1 MALFVDFVGLNTL
14 IKEPIDVNNNTVGTS
29 AASRPSSGST
39 DANEVRNTQ
48 ILTIDEGDYLAA
60 LNSHRNGPYGFPI
73 FKQLRAGDSP
83 IIRRQ
88 RLTNI
93 FSHYEY
99 PGETVV
105 HTTGKNVA
113 FETVL
118 VYERMPIAGERFDL
132 SFGASHGFR
141 VNFTDSG
148 GTDTDVGDTDDGEF
162 YIDITN
168 SSSDTLKEIVDII
181 KTATDNYTTTHSNQI
196 KVKKVKQS
204 EGDRFGSFI
213 QRIRALEKGEN
224 GTTIKSDTSAVK
236 GIRSGNIPGQTE
248 KVSRIIDNRRGP
260 VEHFSEVPVVSKHRP
275 LRLIG
280 SVTSFDEETGRES
293 LEPVQVLTTLG
304 NETQYFSNKKINKF
318 FNTENILS
326 EDYEDFVDLYLEGGI
341 DGNESPIDEFRFM
354 QYRQVVYPKELYTYK
369 NHTRNRINFVSRYW
383 RDNRLNRTSLFADN
397 GFGFRVISQS
407 AWVLDGEENFKDLS
421 FVITPGNF
429 SISHPSTFAKTK
441 ALTTSGSGGSNALA
455 SGSTDTFTF
464 LDSGTG
470 VAQRSISFVDLDHSQ
485 IGTADRSIYGY
496 GGWPDSNQTVRSAG
510 TTKAVISVNPYDAG
524 TGVLR
529 RLSDASIGLR
539 GAFENRGFRV
549 TPTLTEKGV
558 YFGYKSNA
566 SARGWGFEVA
576 SNDDWKLKTTA
587 STLSVWVSPPQ
598 AGPDASYSSAESSET
613 NLQKLFVSGTLY
625 HETITVTEGDS
636 STSVKVSKAIC
647 FDPIDNGNILI
658 KLGTVFTASHDG
670 SIVYCGANEPGAIEY
685 RTNNVYG
692 VDNPIH
698 QAARLFNQD
707 SVGSSDADKR
717 RASAIAATSVN
728 HFLFELNLS
737 GSEPKNSVTSSRT

>member
-1 MALFVDFVGLNTL
+1 M
-14 IKEPIDVNNNTVGTS
+14 
-29 AASRPSSGST
+29 
-39 DANEVRNTQ
+39 
-48 ILTIDEGDYLAA
+48 
-60 LNSHRNGPYGFPI
+60 
-73 FKQLRAGDSP
+73 
-83 IIRRQ
+83 
-88 RLTNI
+88 
-93 FSHYEY
+93 
-99 PGETVV
+99 
-105 HTTGKNVA
+105 
-113 FETVL
+113 
-118 VYERMPIAGERFDL
+118 
-132 SFGASHGFR
+132 
-141 VNFTDSG
+141 
-148 GTDTDVGDTDDGEF
+148 
-162 YIDITN
+162 
-168 SSSDTLKEIVDII
+168 
-181 KTATDNYTTTHSNQI
+181 
-196 KVKKVKQS
+196 
-204 EGDRFGSFI
+204 
-213 QRIRALEKGEN
+213 
-224 GTTIKSDTSAVK
+224 
-236 GIRSGNIPGQTE
+236 
-248 KVSRIIDNRRGP
+248 
-260 VEHFSEVPVVSKHRP
+260 
-275 LRLIG
+275 
-280 SVTSFDEETGRES
+280 TSFDEETGRES

-549 TPTLTEKGV
+549 TPTLTEKSV

-576 SNDDWKLKTTA
+576 SNDDWRLKTTA
-587 STLSVWVSPPQ
+587 STLSVWVSPPR

-625 HETITVTEGDS
+625 HETITQS
-636 STSVKVSKAIC
+636 QKAMVRLLLKC
-647 FDPIDNGNILI
+647 QKQFVL
-658 KLGTVFTASHDG
+658 T
-670 SIVYCGANEPGAIEY
+670 
-685 RTNNVYG
+685 
-692 VDNPIH
+692 H
-698 QAARLFNQD
+698 Q
-707 SVGSSDADKR
+707 
-717 RASAIAATSVN
+717 IMET
-728 HFLFELNLS
+728 FL
-737 GSEPKNSVTSSRT
+737 